1 MSMMRNTSDG
11 ERIFSMET
19 LGQYRP
25 KSLWDFLKLNE
36 RKACENAFDAF
47 VNLVLGQYCVCSLTH
62 SSLGRLVLH
71 ECTPAMHSSTL
82 HIPLRI
88 HFYPPLHLQHA
99 VPSLPSFLVKTHA
112 CSLSSATV
120 SSIPFSVI
128 YPSFPRAVIH
138 AERNQ

>member
-19 LGQYRP
+19 LGEYRP

-47 VNLVLGQYCVCSLTH
+47 VNLVLGQYCVCSLTY

-71 ECTPAMHSSTL
+71 E
-82 HIPLRI
+82 
-88 HFYPPLHLQHA
+88 
-99 VPSLPSFLVKTHA
+99 
-112 CSLSSATV
+112 
-120 SSIPFSVI
+120 
-128 YPSFPRAVIH
+128 
-138 AERNQ
+138 

>member
-19 LGQYRP
+19 LGKYRP

-71 ECTPAMHSSTL
+71 EWNAHQQCTLAHYTYLSASTSTHL
-82 HIPLRI
+82 SISNMQFPLC
-88 HFYPPLHLQHA
+88 
-99 VPSLPSFLVKTHA
+99 LPSSSKHTRALCLPQQSHPFL
-112 CSLSSATV
+112 SA
-120 SSIPFSVI
+120 SSILPF
-128 YPSFPRAVIH
+128 RAP
-138 AERNQ
+138 